1 MSRLAK
7 TSDGHGGWLP
17 VFFFDGMEFKSHNPP
32 LLASNLGP
40 PGSHF
45 FTRDEKFF
53 VGKKKVRKRPVVP
66 RSIRKIALQP
76 SSNFDA
82 C

>member
-1 MSRLAK
+1 MDMVA
-7 TSDGHGGWLP
+7 GCP
-17 VFFFDGMEFKSHNPP
+17 FFDGMEFKSHNPP
-32 LLASNLGP
+32 LLASNLGR
-40 PGSHF
+40 PGSRF
-45 FTRDEKFF
+45 STRDEKFF
-53 VGKKKVRKRPVVP
+53 VGKKVRKRPVVP